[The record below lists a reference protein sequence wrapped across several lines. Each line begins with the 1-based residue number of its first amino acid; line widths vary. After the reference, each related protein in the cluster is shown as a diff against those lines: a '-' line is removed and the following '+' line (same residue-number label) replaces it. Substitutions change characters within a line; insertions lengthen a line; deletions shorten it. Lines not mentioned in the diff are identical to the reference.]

1 MLMLTA
7 MSCILAVEAQAAPPM
22 AGPQYEALQ
31 LRLGMIRA
39 FCNASN
45 VGVWP
50 QAADA
55 LPCQLMQKRKD
66 LGKDLVS
73 GSSSTDAA
81 KAEAIKAMKDALAK
95 ADKSKLHADKKLVYE
110 SVCAQGSKYARWK
123 MCHNMDV
130 RKFMLGPAAAAAP
143 KISAGAKGKGGGSTG
158 AVKAKGKGKGSG
170 LPGGTG

>member
-1 MLMLTA
+1 MRMLTA
-7 MSCILAVEAQAAPPM
+7 VSFILAVEAQAAQPT

-31 LRLGMIRA
+31 LRLGMVRI

-45 VGVWP
+45 VGLWP
-50 QAADA
+50 QAANA

-66 LGKDLVS
+66 LMS

-81 KAEAIKAMKDALAK
+81 KAETSRAMKDALAK

-123 MCHNMDV
+123 LCHNMDV

-143 KISAGAKGKGGGSTG
+143 VISAGAKGKGGGSTG